1 MSTMQIVF
9 SIIGL
14 LLIALIIGHGMWNI
28 RRNERRK
35 LEQQLELEQKRQRAQ
50 DTSGF
55 DDDGIGEVRVI
66 RRASERQSQ
75 GSTQTASHSAA
86 KSPRP
91 AKTQSEQK
99 RNDTRVA
106 ADELKPRVPEPEAE
120 QSQEK
125 PQQSSIRASLDDEDF
140 EIPSV
145 AAQPDELK
153 KAEQAAKPA
162 PKFAAAEPKPSK
174 AAKSS
179 AREPAQQSMEL
190 PLEPDDEPQ
199 LTQEPDMVIALHVV
213 GQISGPVLLQQLT
226 ELGFKYGEFDIFHRH
241 VDTAGTG
248 PVLFSLANMFNPG
261 TFDIDAMEHF
271 ETKGIA
277 LFLALPIKSNST
289 QAFTMMHNAAEK
301 IAAAVDGGQVLDEHR
316 NPLTRQAVQHI
327 HQSIRE
333 YERKRLIR
341 Q

>member
-1 MSTMQIVF
+1 MSSMQIVF

-14 LLIALIIGHGMWNI
+14 VLIALIIGHGMWNI

-50 DTSGF
+50 GTAGF

-66 RRASERQSQ
+66 RRASERQAQQQNMEKPTEKGAEKHTKS
-75 GSTQTASHSAA
+75 SATTTSTASEKAPAA
-86 KSPRP
+86 QP
-91 AKTQSEQK
+91 KT
-99 RNDTRVA
+99 RD
-106 ADELKPRVPEPEAE
+106 
-120 QSQEK
+120 
-125 PQQSSIRASLDDEDF
+125 SIRASADDEDF
-140 EIPSV
+140 ELPSV

-153 KAEQAAKPA
+153 QAEQAAKATAKAGASKTSTHSNPA
-162 PKFAAAEPKPSK
+162 KSAAA
-174 AAKSS
+174 
-179 AREPAQQSMEL
+179 EPAQQSMEL
-190 PLEPDDEPQ
+190 PLEPDDEPP
-199 LTQEPDMVIALHVV
+199 LTQEPDLVIALHVV

-301 IAAAVDGGQVLDEHR
+301 IAAAVEGGQVLDEHR

>member
-35 LEQQLELEQKRQRAQ
+35 LEQQMELEQKRQRAQ
-50 DTSGF
+50 DNSGF

-66 RRASERQSQ
+66 RRASERQADAQAHNSAT
-75 GSTQTASHSAA
+75 SSATSRAPTRKPSPAS
-86 KSPRP
+86 R
-91 AKTQSEQK
+91 E
-99 RNDTRVA
+99 DTRVA
-106 ADELKPRVPEPEAE
+106 AEELKPRTAE
-120 QSQEK
+120 GQPDSAPAMESQA
-125 PQQSSIRASLDDEDF
+125 SIRASSDDEDF
-140 EIPSV
+140 ELPSV

-162 PKFAAAEPKPSK
+162 KPVAKASAKPAPKK
-174 AAKSS
+174 AAGP
-179 AREPAQQSMEL
+179 EPAQQSMDL
-190 PLEPDDEPQ
+190 PLEPDDEPP

-213 GQISGPVLLQQLT
+213 GQINGPVLLQQLT

-301 IAAAVDGGQVLDEHR
+301 IAAAVEGGQVLDEHR

>member
-1 MSTMQIVF
+1 MSSMQIVF

-14 LLIALIIGHGMWNI
+14 VLIALIIGHGMWNI

-50 DTSGF
+50 GTAGF

-66 RRASERQSQ
+66 RRASERQAQQQNMEKPTEKGAEKHTKS
-75 GSTQTASHSAA
+75 SATTTSTASEKAPAA
-86 KSPRP
+86 QP
-91 AKTQSEQK
+91 KT
-99 RNDTRVA
+99 RD
-106 ADELKPRVPEPEAE
+106 
-120 QSQEK
+120 
-125 PQQSSIRASLDDEDF
+125 SIRASADDEDF
-140 EIPSV
+140 ELPSV

-153 KAEQAAKPA
+153 QAEQAAKATAKAGASKTSTHANPA
-162 PKFAAAEPKPSK
+162 KSAAA
-174 AAKSS
+174 
-179 AREPAQQSMEL
+179 EPAQQSMEL
-190 PLEPDDEPQ
+190 PLEPDDEPP
-199 LTQEPDMVIALHVV
+199 LTQEPDLVIALHVV

-301 IAAAVDGGQVLDEHR
+301 IAAAVEGGQVLDEHR

>member
-9 SIIGL
+9 SVIGL
-14 LLIALIIGHGMWNI
+14 LLIGLIIGHGMWNI

-35 LEQQLELEQKRQRAQ
+35 LEQQMELEQKRQRAQ
-50 DTSGF
+50 DNSGF

-66 RRASERQSQ
+66 RRAAERPETKPAATPPKGQSEAVE
-75 GSTQTASHSAA
+75 GQTAAVQA
-86 KSPRP
+86 RETTKRESPV
-91 AKTQSEQK
+91 EQ
-99 RNDTRVA
+99 
-106 ADELKPRVPEPEAE
+106 PEP
-120 QSQEK
+120 QTN
-125 PQQSSIRASLDDEDF
+125 SIRAGADDDDF
-140 EIPSV
+140 ELPSV
-145 AAQPDELK
+145 AAEPDILKQPTAK
-153 KAEQAAKPA
+153 KPTSSKAKPA
-162 PKFAAAEPKPSK
+162 KATEP
-174 AAKSS
+174 
-179 AREPAQQSMEL
+179 PAQQSMEL
-190 PLEPDDEPQ
+190 PLEPDDEPP
-199 LTQEPDMVIALHVV
+199 LTQEPDLVIALHVV
-213 GQISGPVLLQQLT
+213 GQITGPVLLQQLT
-226 ELGFKYGEFDIFHRH
+226 ELGFKYGEFNIFHRH

>member
-9 SIIGL
+9 SVIGL

-35 LEQQLELEQKRQRAQ
+35 LEQQMELEQKRQRAQ
-50 DTSGF
+50 GNSGF

-66 RRASERQSQ
+66 RRASERQAEAQ
-75 GSTQTASHSAA
+75 AHTATAA
-86 KSPRP
+86 KTTRKPSVDTR
-91 AKTQSEQK
+91 E
-99 RNDTRVA
+99 DTRVA
-106 ADELKPRVPEPEAE
+106 AEELKPRTPEG
-120 QSQEK
+120 QSDSAPVRPSQD
-125 PQQSSIRASLDDEDF
+125 SIRASGDDEDF
-140 EIPSV
+140 ELPSV

-162 PKFAAAEPKPSK
+162 KPVAK
-174 AAKSS
+174 AAGKS
-179 AREPAQQSMEL
+179 APKRPAGPEPAQQSMDL
-190 PLEPDDEPQ
+190 PLDPDDEPP

-213 GQISGPVLLQQLT
+213 GQINGPVLLQQLT

-261 TFDIDAMEHF
+261 TFDINAMEHF

>member
-50 DTSGF
+50 ENTGF

-66 RRASERQSQ
+66 RRASERP
-75 GSTQTASHSAA
+75 SAKQESKRA
-86 KSPRP
+86 G
-91 AKTQSEQK
+91 QK
-99 RNDTRVA
+99 QQITRVE
-106 ADELKPRVPEPEAE
+106 ADELQPRKSATEPAATSKNTTNKPA
-120 QSQEK
+120 QG
-125 PQQSSIRASLDDEDF
+125 SIRAGADDDDF
-140 EIPSV
+140 ELPSV

-153 KAEQAAKPA
+153 QAEQASKTKAPTAQKAAAASKPA
-162 PKFAAAEPKPSK
+162 
-174 AAKSS
+174 
-179 AREPAQQSMEL
+179 EPAQQSMDL
-190 PLEPDDEPQ
+190 PLEPGDEPP
-199 LTQEPDMVIALHVV
+199 LNQEPDMVIALHVV
-213 GQISGPVLLQQLT
+213 GQISGPLLLQQLT

-241 VDTAGTG
+241 VDSAGTG

-271 ETKGIA
+271 ETKGLA

-301 IAAAVDGGQVLDEHR
+301 IAAAVEGGQVLDEHR

>member
-1 MSTMQIVF
+1 MQIVF

-35 LEQQLELEQKRQRAQ
+35 LERQMELEQKRTRAQ
-50 DTSGF
+50 DKSGF

-66 RRASERQSQ
+66 RRASQRQVKQ
-75 GSTQTASHSAA
+75 PDA
-86 KSPRP
+86 
-91 AKTQSEQK
+91 
-99 RNDTRVA
+99 DTRV
-106 ADELKPRVPEPEAE
+106 DVEELQPRANVANDRETSPKETVPPK
-120 QSQEK
+120 SVND
-125 PQQSSIRASLDDEDF
+125 SIRAGDDEEDF

-153 KAEQAAKPA
+153 KAEQAEK
-162 PKFAAAEPKPSK
+162 PKPKAPAK
-174 AAKSS
+174 AAKPK
-179 AREPAQQSMEL
+179 AAKDKVKEAEPAQQSMDL
-190 PLEPDDEPQ
+190 PLEPDDEPP

-226 ELGFKYGEFDIFHRH
+226 ELGFKFGEFDIFHRH

-277 LFLALPIKSNST
+277 LFLALPIKSSST
-289 QAFTMMHNAAEK
+289 QAFTMMNNAAEK
-301 IAAAVDGGQVLDEHR
+301 IAAAVEGGQVLDEHR